1 MMCPSIFTFPHK
13 ITLSGDSGIT
23 NYLYSHLFT
32 TDFSH
37 LHPPKRKFHRNICH
51 KHTYS
56 LFLQTTPPNKLKS
69 NFMTPPSNDSLPNTP
84 NLEMISNI
92 ISRVSNLFYE
102 TMFVVDVNDGS
113 LAYFSPKSGLAKI
126 ILAEESG
133 IPDLS
138 QLTYVLG
145 KVKTDNFQ
153 LILEAIRQY
162 CNKVDHGQ
170 HKNLLFIS
178 DTPLHI
184 SNLRHS
190 TFTVKFTPF
199 SEDGNGSLKYLLC
212 SLSLSSGT
220 HPETLQTLNTITS
233 ERDYYDFSTKNW
245 KRFCSTL
252 LSEIERHVLSL
263 SAEGLSVP
271 EISEIVCRAQDS
283 VKSIRKRIF
292 EKLGARNITEAIIYA
307 TNYKII

>member
-1 MMCPSIFTFPHK
+1 MIPTRQIVIIRVRLLPIFRFSDPENK
-13 ITLSGDSGIT
+13 NRITILAT
-23 NYLYSHLFT
+23 NIHIRYFCGPIYQK
-32 TDFSH
+32 
-37 LHPPKRKFHRNICH
+37 P
-51 KHTYS
+51 
-56 LFLQTTPPNKLKS
+56 KS
-69 NFMTPPSNDSLPNTP
+69 NFMMHPSNDSHPNTP
-84 NLEMISNI
+84 NLEMISDI

-138 QLTYVLG
+138 QLTYILG

-153 LILEAIRQY
+153 LILKAIRQY
-162 CNKVDHGQ
+162 CNKVDPGQ

-271 EISEIVCRAQDS
+271 EISEIVWRAQDS

-292 EKLGARNITEAIIYA
+292 EKLGVANITEAIIYA

>member
-1 MMCPSIFTFPHK
+1 
-13 ITLSGDSGIT
+13 
-23 NYLYSHLFT
+23 
-32 TDFSH
+32 
-37 LHPPKRKFHRNICH
+37 
-51 KHTYS
+51 
-56 LFLQTTPPNKLKS
+56 
-69 NFMTPPSNDSLPNTP
+69 MTPPSNDTHPNTAD
-84 NLEMISNI
+84 LEMISNI

-138 QLTYVLG
+138 QLTYILG
-145 KVKTDNFQ
+145 KVKTDKFQ

-162 CNKVDHGQ
+162 YNKVDHGQ

-178 DTPLHI
+178 DTPLNI

-252 LSEIERHVLSL
+252 LSEIERHVLAL

>member
-1 MMCPSIFTFPHK
+1 MILQPVNDNPA
-13 ITLSGDSGIT
+13 
-23 NYLYSHLFT
+23 
-32 TDFSH
+32 
-37 LHPPKRKFHRNICH
+37 
-51 KHTYS
+51 HTPD
-56 LFLQTTPPNKLKS
+56 LQT
-69 NFMTPPSNDSLPNTP
+69 
-84 NLEMISNI
+84 ISDI
-92 ISRVSNLFYE
+92 VSRVSNLFYE
-102 TMFVVDVNDGS
+102 TMFVVDANDGT
-113 LAYFSPKSGLAKI
+113 LAYFSPKSVLAKI
-126 ILAEESG
+126 ILAEENG

-138 QLTYVLG
+138 QLTYILG
-145 KVKTDNFQ
+145 KVKTDRFQ
-153 LILEAIRQY
+153 QILEAIRQY
-162 CNKVDHGQ
+162 CNKEDHEQ
-170 HKNLLFIS
+170 RKNLLFIS

-190 TFTVKFTPF
+190 TLTAKFTPF
-199 SEDGNGSLKYLLC
+199 SEDDNGSLRYLLC

-233 ERDYYDFSTKNW
+233 ERDYYDFSTKSWN
-245 KRFCSTL
+245 RFSSTL

-292 EKLGARNITEAIIYA
+292 EKFGARNITEAIIYA